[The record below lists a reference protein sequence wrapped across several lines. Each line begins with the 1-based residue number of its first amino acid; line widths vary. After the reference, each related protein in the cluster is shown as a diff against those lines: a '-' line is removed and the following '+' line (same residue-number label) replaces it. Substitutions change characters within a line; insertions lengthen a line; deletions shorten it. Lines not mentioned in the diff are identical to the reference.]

1 MSSDDYDFVINEAY
15 LPYLVNADNT
25 DLVFDEEEQIDAF
38 ISELHIDH
46 VELLYNGEDLNKSFT
61 RCDIS
66 GEYCMA
72 VRVRCYAYLNSKL
85 QRIS

>member
-1 MSSDDYDFVINEAY
+1 MSSDDYDFQVNEAY
-15 LPYLVNADNT
+15 LPYLINADNT

-46 VELLYNGEDLNKSFT
+46 VELLYNGADLNKSFT
-61 RCDIS
+61 MCDIS

-72 VRVRCYAYLNSKL
+72 VRVRCYAYLDSKL
-85 QRIS
+85 QRVS